1 MLTILVPETE
11 LYDERKNEF
20 IQIKEQ
26 TLVLE
31 HSLVSIAKWE
41 SKWKKSYLSTKNK
54 TYDETID
61 YIKCMTIT
69 KNVNPLIYKSINR
82 DALESINQYVNDPMT
97 ATYFSER
104 DDRPSGPSII
114 TSEIVYYWMISLNIP
129 MECQKWHFNRLI
141 ALIKVCNIKNNP
153 GKKMSRREI
162 LTRNQALNEERKR
175 KYNTRG

>member
-1 MLTILVPETE
+1 MLTIIVPNTE
-11 LYDERKNEF
+11 LYDEQKNEF

-41 SKWKKSYLSTKNK
+41 SKWKKSYLSSKEK
-54 TYDETID
+54 TYEEIID

-69 KNVNPLIYKSINR
+69 KNVNPLIYKSLNKN
-82 DALESINQYVNDPMT
+82 ALESIERYINDPMT

-104 DDRPSGPSII
+104 DNRPAGPSVI
-114 TSEIVYYWMISLNIP
+114 TAEIVYYWMISLGVP

-153 GKKMSRREI
+153 GKRMSNREI
-162 LTRNQALNEERKR
+162 LTRNQALNEERKL

>member
-11 LYDERKNEF
+11 LYDEKKNEF

-41 SKWKKSYLSTKNK
+41 SKWKKSYLSSVNK
-54 TYDETID
+54 SYDETID

-69 KNVNPLIYKSINR
+69 KNVNPLIYKSLNKE
-82 DALESINQYVNDPMT
+82 ALSAIEKYINDPMT
-97 ATYFSER
+97 ATYFYDKDE
-104 DDRPSGPSII
+104 RPSGPNIV
-114 TSEIVYYWMISLNIP
+114 TAEVVYYWMIALNIP

-141 ALIKVCNIKNNP
+141 TLIKVCNIKSNP

-162 LTRNQALNEERKR
+162 ITRNQALNEERKR

>member
-1 MLTILVPETE
+1 MLTIIVPETE
-11 LYDERKNEF
+11 LYDEQKNEF

-41 SKWKKSYLSTKNK
+41 SKWKKSYLSSKNK
-54 TYDETID
+54 TYEETVD

-69 KNVNPLIYKSINR
+69 KNVNPLIYKSLNR
-82 DALESINQYVNDPMT
+82 KALESIERYINDPMT
-97 ATYFSER
+97 ATYFSEK
-104 DDRPSGPSII
+104 DTRPTGPRII
-114 TSEIVYYWMISLNIP
+114 TAEIVYYWMISLGVP

-153 GKKMSRREI
+153 GKRMSNREI
-162 LTRNQALNEERKR
+162 LSRNQALNEERRR

>member
-1 MLTILVPETE
+1 MLTIIVPETE
-11 LYDERKNEF
+11 LYDEQKNEF

-41 SKWKKSYLSTKNK
+41 SKWKKSYFASKNK
-54 TYDETID
+54 TYEETVD

-69 KNVNPLIYKSINR
+69 KNVNPLIYKSLNR
-82 DALESINQYVNDPMT
+82 KALESIERYINDPMT
-97 ATYFSER
+97 ATYFSEK
-104 DDRPSGPSII
+104 DNRPAGPSII
-114 TSEIVYYWMISLNIP
+114 TAEIVYYWMISLGVP

-153 GKKMSRREI
+153 GKRMSSREI
-162 LTRNQALNEERKR
+162 LTRNQALNEERRR

>member
-1 MLTILVPETE
+1 MLTIIVPETE
-11 LYDERKNEF
+11 LYDAEKNEF
-20 IQIKEQ
+20 FQIKEQ

-41 SKWKKSYLSTKNK
+41 SKWKKSYLSTKDK
-54 TYDETID
+54 TFEETID
-61 YIKCMTIT
+61 YVKCMTIT
-69 KNVNPLIYKSINR
+69 KNVNPLIYKSLNR
-82 DALESINQYVNDPMT
+82 QALEAIQKYINDPMT
-97 ATYFSER
+97 ATYFSEK
-104 DDRPSGPSII
+104 DNRPAGPSII
-114 TSEIVYYWMISLNIP
+114 TAEIVYYWMISLGVP

-153 GKKMSRREI
+153 GKRMTNREI

>member
-1 MLTILVPETE
+1 MLTIIVPETE
-11 LYDERKNEF
+11 LYDEQKNEF

-41 SKWKKSYLSTKNK
+41 SKWKKSYFASKNK
-54 TYDETID
+54 TYEETVD

-69 KNVNPLIYKSINR
+69 KNVNPLIYKSLNR
-82 DALESINQYVNDPMT
+82 KALESIERYINDPMT
-97 ATYFSER
+97 ATYFSEK
-104 DDRPSGPSII
+104 DTRPSGPSII
-114 TSEIVYYWMISLNIP
+114 TAEIVYYWMISLGVP

-153 GKKMSRREI
+153 GKRMSNREI
-162 LTRNQALNEERKR
+162 LTRNQALNEERRR

>member
-1 MLTILVPETE
+1 MLTIIVPETE
-11 LYDERKNEF
+11 LYDEQKNEF

-41 SKWKKSYLSTKNK
+41 SKWKKSYLSSKNK
-54 TYDETID
+54 TYEETID

-69 KNVNPLIYKSINR
+69 KNVNPLIYKSLNR
-82 DALESINQYVNDPMT
+82 NAIESIERYINDPMT
-97 ATYFSER
+97 ATYFSEK
-104 DDRPSGPSII
+104 DDKPSGPSVITAEII
-114 TSEIVYYWMISLNIP
+114 YYWMISLNVP

-153 GKKMSRREI
+153 GRKMSKREI
-162 LTRNQALNEERKR
+162 LTRNQALNEERKK

>member
-114 TSEIVYYWMISLNIP
+114 TAEIVYYWMISLNIP

-162 LTRNQALNEERKR
+162 LTRNQALNEERKK

>member
-1 MLTILVPETE
+1 MLTIIVPETE
-11 LYDERKNEF
+11 LYDEQKNEF

-41 SKWKKSYLSTKNK
+41 SKWKKSYLSSKNK

-69 KNVNPLIYKSINR
+69 KNVNPLIYKSLNR
-82 DALESINQYVNDPMT
+82 KALESIQKYINDPMT
-97 ATYFSER
+97 ATYFSEK
-104 DDRPSGPSII
+104 DNRPAGPSII
-114 TSEIVYYWMISLNIP
+114 TAEIVYYWMISLGVP

-153 GKKMSRREI
+153 GKRMSSREI

>member
-1 MLTILVPETE
+1 MLTIIVPETE
-11 LYDERKNEF
+11 LYDEQRNEF

-41 SKWKKSYLSTKNK
+41 SKWKKSYLSSKNK
-54 TYDETID
+54 TYEETID

-69 KNVNPLIYKSINR
+69 KNVNPLIYKSLNR
-82 DALESINQYVNDPMT
+82 NALSSIERYINDPMT
-97 ATYFSER
+97 ATYFSET
-104 DDRPSGPSII
+104 DTRPSGPSII
-114 TSEIVYYWMISLNIP
+114 TAEIIYYWMISLNIP

>member
-1 MLTILVPETE
+1 MLTIIVPESE
-11 LYDERKNEF
+11 LYDEQNNEF

-41 SKWKKSYLSTKNK
+41 SKWKKSYLSNQNK
-54 TYDETID
+54 TREEIID
-61 YIKCMTIT
+61 YIRCMTIT
-69 KNVNPLIYKSINR
+69 KNVNPIVFKAINKEAL
-82 DALESINQYVNDPMT
+82 DAIQKYINDPMT
-97 ATYFSER
+97 ATYFYE
-104 DDRPSGPSII
+104 DDRKPTNRDIV
-114 TSEIVYYWMISLNIP
+114 TAEVVYYWMISLGIP

-141 ALIKVCNIKNNP
+141 TLIRVCDVKTNT

-162 LTRNQALNEERKR
+162 LTRNQALNEARKK

>member
-1 MLTILVPETE
+1 MLTLLVPESE

-41 SKWKKSYLSTKNK
+41 SKWKKSYLSNNNK
-54 TYDETID
+54 TLEETLD

-69 KNVNPLIYKSINR
+69 KNVNPLIYKSLNR
-82 DALESINQYVNDPMT
+82 EALEAIQKYINDPMT
-97 ATYFSER
+97 ATYFYDKE
-104 DDRPSGPSII
+104 DKPSGPNTI
-114 TSEIVYYWMISLNIP
+114 TAEVVYYWMISLGIP

-141 ALIKVCNIKNNP
+141 ALIRICNIKSNS
-153 GKKMSRREI
+153 GKKMSRSEI
-162 LTRNQALNEERKR
+162 LSRNKALNEERKR
-175 KYNTRG
+175 KYKTRG

>member
-1 MLTILVPETE
+1 MLTIIVPESE
-11 LYDERKNEF
+11 LYDEQKNEF

-41 SKWKKSYLSTKNK
+41 SKWKKSYLSSKNK
-54 TYDETID
+54 TYEETID

-69 KNVNPLIYKSINR
+69 KNVNPLIDKSLNR
-82 DALESINQYVNDPMT
+82 SAIESIERYINDPMT

-104 DDRPSGPSII
+104 DERPVGPNII
-114 TSEIVYYWMISLNIP
+114 TAEIIYYWMISLNVP

-141 ALIKVCNIKNNP
+141 ALIKVCNIKNN
-153 GKKMSRREI
+153 R
-162 LTRNQALNEERKR
+162 
-175 KYNTRG
+175 

>member
-1 MLTILVPETE
+1 MLTIIVPETE
-11 LYDERKNEF
+11 LYDEQKNEF
-20 IQIKEQ
+20 FQIKEQ

-41 SKWKKSYLSTKNK
+41 SKWKKSYLSTKDK
-54 TYDETID
+54 TFEEMVD

-69 KNVNPLIYKSINR
+69 KNVNPLIYKSLNR
-82 DALESINQYVNDPMT
+82 QALESIQKYINDPMT
-97 ATYFSER
+97 ATYFSEKET
-104 DDRPSGPSII
+104 RPAGPSII
-114 TSEIVYYWMISLNIP
+114 TAEIVYYWMISLGVP

-153 GKKMSRREI
+153 GKRMSNREI

>member
-1 MLTILVPETE
+1 MLTIIVPETE
-11 LYDERKNEF
+11 LYDEQNNEF

-41 SKWKKSYLSTKNK
+41 SKWKKSYLSTKSK
-54 TYDETID
+54 TYEETID

-69 KNVNPLIYKSINR
+69 KNVNPLIYKSLNR
-82 DALESINQYVNDPMT
+82 DALTSIEKYINDPMT
-97 ATYFSER
+97 ATYFSEI
-104 DDRPSGPSII
+104 DDRRSKQSII
-114 TSEIVYYWMISLNIP
+114 TAEIVYYWMISLGVP

-141 ALIKVCNIKNNP
+141 ALIKVCNIKNDT

-162 LTRNQALNEERKR
+162 LTRNQALNEERKK

>member
-1 MLTILVPETE
+1 MLTIIVPETE
-11 LYDERKNEF
+11 LYDEQKNEF

-41 SKWKKSYLSTKNK
+41 SKWKKSYFASKNK
-54 TYDETID
+54 TYEETVD

-69 KNVNPLIYKSINR
+69 KNVNPLIYKSLNR
-82 DALESINQYVNDPMT
+82 KALESIERYINDPMT
-97 ATYFSER
+97 ATYFSEK
-104 DDRPSGPSII
+104 DNRPAGPSII
-114 TSEIVYYWMISLNIP
+114 TAEIVYYWMISLGVP

-153 GKKMSRREI
+153 GKRMSNREI
-162 LTRNQALNEERKR
+162 LTRNQALNEERRR